1 MANMTS
7 VTAGEYFTGP
17 NGIKRLDPAKYASL
31 SDFTDPS
38 KPDNRE
44 QLVKAF
50 GAQGIT
56 GFLQLV
62 GAVKSAGAADAVQ
75 WWEEVRL
82 HVNQKVVLSADT
94 TAGKTMVIALGGEAP
109 VVRVNDVVLLS
120 GSERAIVTSISGT
133 TSFTVANLED
143 AALTAITA
151 GTVEIPVIGNL
162 YAQGSE
168 QPTEYLESNVVKR
181 TNPYMIVKEI
191 FKVTGSQ
198 ATNVGWIDL
207 GNGDYRWF
215 MKGEADTRQRFKD
228 KREMMMLLGQKVG
241 NTANVSG
248 IDGSEGYFAAI
259 EDRGLVTNGYI
270 TELADL
276 DLIIKEL
283 DKQGASSEYALYV
296 DRTQD
301 LLLDDLVAKGNAGSL
316 TAGVATQYGAFNN
329 SADMA
334 VQLGFKSF
342 GRGGYT
348 FHKHDWKLLNDPTL
362 LAGANFAG
370 VAIPMATVVDPKSG
384 DRNPSLEINF
394 KSTNGYSREMEHWLT
409 GSFMGASND
418 TKDVLQFNYRSEI
431 ALVTRGANRH
441 MLIKKA

>member
-1 MANMTS
+1 
-7 VTAGEYFTGP
+7 
-17 NGIKRLDPAKYASL
+17 
-31 SDFTDPS
+31 
-38 KPDNRE
+38 
-44 QLVKAF
+44 
-50 GAQGIT
+50 
-56 GFLQLV
+56 
-62 GAVKSAGAADAVQ
+62 
-75 WWEEVRL
+75 
-82 HVNQKVVLSADT
+82 
-94 TAGKTMVIALGGEAP
+94 
-109 VVRVNDVVLLS
+109 
-120 GSERAIVTSISGT
+120 
-133 TSFTVANLED
+133 
-143 AALTAITA
+143 
-151 GTVEIPVIGNL
+151 
-162 YAQGSE
+162 
-168 QPTEYLESNVVKR
+168 
-181 TNPYMIVKEI
+181 
-191 FKVTGSQ
+191 
-198 ATNVGWIDL
+198 
-207 GNGDYRWF
+207 
-215 MKGEADTRQRFKD
+215 
-228 KREMMMLLGQKVG
+228 
-241 NTANVSG
+241 
-248 IDGSEGYFAAI
+248 
-259 EDRGLVTNGYI
+259 LVTNGYI

-276 DLIIKEL
+276 DLIVKEL

-384 DRNPSLEINF
+384 DRNPSLEINY
-394 KSTNGYSREMEHWLT
+394 KSSNGYSREMEHWLT

-441 MLIKKA
+441 LLIKKA